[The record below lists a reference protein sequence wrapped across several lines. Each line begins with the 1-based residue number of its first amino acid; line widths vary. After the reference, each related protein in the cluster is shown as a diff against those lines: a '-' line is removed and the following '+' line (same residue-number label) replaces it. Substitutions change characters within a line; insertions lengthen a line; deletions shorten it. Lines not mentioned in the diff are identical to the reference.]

1 MSTNKADG
9 HGRWAFKWV
18 IQMQANQIIFV
29 RKQWIAF
36 AFTMMAAMSGSA
48 ALNAQE
54 SRNEAKSPSDEI
66 QLPDIGIRM
75 TPGLLKAISNRFA
88 VEMKSNL
95 DLDDQQTTDIEGI
108 ITQHLGKLA
117 NDNAVVGRD
126 AIEKMMETMI
136 LNDGRFPKEEAVKF
150 AKSIK
155 PLLPA
160 VRQYFTDTSTEI
172 GKKLNFQ
179 QRLKF
184 SAQMGAVMSGFSV
197 FEQRMAKWEDGKVND
212 NANPFWDGNNNES
225 ENAGEPVDPNEHPDH
240 RRARQDVER
249 WVDWELRIDDQWDDY
264 LKKASSFYEFDD
276 AQKSS
281 GENVMKQC
289 KDRAALIKTPEWREK
304 AKQNRI
310 AKRLARRAGNDMGE
324 GPIAFAL
331 DREYNKLRQPLQD
344 LDAEFKRRVDELPT
358 SKQRQAAK
366 QKVRKFLAER
376 HVRSTA
382 MKKSK

>member
-1 MSTNKADG
+1 
-9 HGRWAFKWV
+9 
-18 IQMQANQIIFV
+18 MQAKQIIFV

-36 AFTMMAAMSGSA
+36 AFSWVAAMSGSA
-48 ALNAQE
+48 ALHAQE
-54 SRNEAKSPSDEI
+54 SKNEAKSPSDEI

-249 WVDWELRIDDQWDDY
+249 WVDWELKIDDQWDDY
-264 LKKASSFYEFDD
+264 LKKASAFYEFDD
-276 AQKSS
+276 AQKAS

-344 LDAEFKRRVDELPT
+344 LDAEFKRRIDELPT

-366 QKVRKFLAER
+366 QKVKKFLAER
-376 HVRSTA
+376 GMSNPPL
-382 MKKSK
+382 